1 MAWRFD
7 LMGNWLGS
15 KTPHGVADAA
25 MLLAVLPNKY
35 RGLVNCRLATTREY
49 WYRKWQSK
57 TLIHTGRCAVALQL
71 AREWGVS
78 TKKNLPPEGAAGCK
92 IEGWG
97 LLERSPLERP
107 ALSLIARG
115 RQRTQAADWIKLLT
129 EQDVKIAGRCKLR
142 ARGRI

>member
-1 MAWRFD
+1 MQASAELRAQ
-7 LMGNWLGS
+7 LRLLGE
-15 KTPHGVADAA
+15 
-25 MLLAVLPNKY
+25 
-35 RGLVNCRLATTREY
+35 AT
-49 WYRKWQSK
+49 KQ
-57 TLIHTGRCAVALQL
+57 
-71 AREWGVS
+71 
-78 TKKNLPPEGAAGCK
+78 NLPPEGAAGCK

-142 ARGRI
+142 GTRKNMTGCSDPWPSRS